1 MPDPRPTPPP
11 GALPPLTRDEEAQ
24 LLTDYTQHGQM
35 GALDRLVRA
44 NLRFVCAVACQHTG
58 RGLSLQELI
67 SAGCLGLIRA
77 IDEHDPANGTRL
89 VSFAAWWIRKEIR
102 LALATEVT
110 NVRLPAN
117 AIADRRRVRR
127 HHARLQQAL
136 GEAVD
141 LVDAV
146 AIAVAE
152 GVLAGKP
159 ADWAEYAFAT
169 ESSLDAPADAD
180 DPGGPTQLDSLP
192 APADEDE
199 GALVC
204 AEMRASVR
212 ELVASL
218 EPPLRVVVEMHFGIG
233 RPAVGLTQI
242 GAQIGVSRMRARQ
255 LCHQALDQMRA
266 DLLRQRSGPASRL
279 VEMLEL
285 TTPSTAEAA

>member
-1 MPDPRPTPPP
+1 MPHPRPTPPP
-11 GALPPLTRDEEAQ
+11 GALPPLTRDEEAR
-24 LLTDYTQHGQM
+24 LLTGYRQHGQA

-44 NLRFVCAVACQHTG
+44 HLRFVCAVACQHTG

-67 SAGCLGLIRA
+67 NAGCLGLIRA
-77 IDEHDPANGTRL
+77 IDEYDPSHGTRL
-89 VSFAAWWIRKEIR
+89 LSFAAWWIRKEIR

-110 NVRLPAN
+110 NVRLPAS
-117 AIADRRRVRR
+117 ALADRRRVG
-127 HHARLQQAL
+127 HHRARLQHLL
-136 GEAVD
+136 GEAVG

-169 ESSLDAPADAD
+169 ESSLDAPADGG
-180 DPGGPTQLDSLP
+180 DPSGPTRLDRLP
-192 APADEDE
+192 APADEDD

-204 AEMRASVR
+204 AEMRASLR

-218 EPPLRVVVEMHFGIG
+218 EPGLRVVVEMHFGID
-233 RPAVGLTQI
+233 RPALGLTQI
-242 GAQIGVSRMRARQ
+242 GAQIGVSRTRARE
-255 LCHQALDQMRA
+255 LCHLALDQLRA
-266 DLLRQRSGPASRL
+266 DLLQQRPGPASRL

-285 TTPSTAEAA
+285 NPPSTAEAA